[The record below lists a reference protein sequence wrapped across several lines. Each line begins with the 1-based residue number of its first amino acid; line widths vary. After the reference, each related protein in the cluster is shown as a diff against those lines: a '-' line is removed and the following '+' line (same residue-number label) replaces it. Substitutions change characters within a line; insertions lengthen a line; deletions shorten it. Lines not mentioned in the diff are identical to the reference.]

1 MEEETD
7 MTRLTLEVA
16 KQIPTEDL
24 FYFVWCCYRDI
35 KGVPPLDLS
44 PNDREKMIDLIENDL
59 WARMNRNEG
68 AENGQQGRQEN
79 P

>member
-1 MEEETD
+1 

-16 KQIPTEDL
+16 KQIPTEYL

-35 KGVPPLDLS
+35 KRVPPLDLS
-44 PNDREKMIDLIENDL
+44 PNDREKIIDLIENDL
-59 WARMNRNEG
+59 WPKMNRNEG
-68 AENGQQGRQEN
+68 AENGQQRRQEN